1 MEFSSWEHGKHALR
15 NQFGPTR
22 WNIRI
27 FLIRYTI
34 KDKAHSYATFPP
46 PNRVESVLFSP
57 PMSSPWNDTLPP
69 SRADASPRTSRQRQS
84 PAATRVR
91 SSWGGARPSETSEKA
106 DMAYSVRCLWLWSWK
121 WLWDAPLLLVLTR
134 LRSTL
139 ALQYQPGSNRPL
151 RPSPP
156 SHFTKI
162 AQATAPHRGRRLRRR
177 SEARCPLLL
186 SLRGTVLS
194 TSISLPALHYPSLP
208 HAPPTRPSHPPCGRP
223 QSFNTSRTYPC
234 RQYSTSCI

>member
-1 MEFSSWEHGKHALR
+1 MPHRGPRDSASLPQPRGLHGHPGAVLDLPKHLR
-15 NQFGPTR
+15 RPTWPAASGVCGFGPGNGSGT
-22 WNIRI
+22 
-27 FLIRYTI
+27 
-34 KDKAHSYATFPP
+34 P
-46 PNRVESVLFSP
+46 
-57 PMSSPWNDTLPP
+57 
-69 SRADASPRTSRQRQS
+69 
-84 PAATRVR
+84 
-91 SSWGGARPSETSEKA
+91 
-106 DMAYSVRCLWLWSWK
+106 
-121 WLWDAPLLLVLTR
+121 PLLLVLTR

-208 HAPPTRPSHPPCGRP
+208 YAPPTRPSHPPCGRP